1 MHIDLVF
8 MIIMLIWFHMS
19 SRKTKSKVRIPLVEM
34 MNETMDKYPE
44 TEPKW
49 TPHTFEQKP
58 SPLRTSTRPSQ
69 QNHYDHTN
77 LPPSDLRMNQDTS
90 KVNARNDE
98 SKTQTRTIRLPEA
111 DTTHKLLR
119 PALDRCDLN
128 ILEHPTSCY
137 AYFLVE
143 RICNL
148 FIVYGFL
155 VVSVWE
161 REGK

>member
-1 MHIDLVF
+1 
-8 MIIMLIWFHMS
+8 MISHVEQ
-19 SRKTKSKVRIPLVEM
+19 KNKVEGKDTFGRNDEWNDGQVPRNRTQ
-34 MNETMDKYPE
+34 MN
-44 TEPKW
+44 
-49 TPHTFEQKP
+49 TPYIRTKP

-90 KVNARNDE
+90 KVNARHDE

-119 PALDRCDLN
+119 PAPDRCDLN